1 MSRPLDQ
8 RGFSLMEVVVAMVI
22 AVIAVLGLA
31 HSFAAGRSLIDR
43 YETARAALAYAEGRV
58 ETMAGLSVPGH
69 DPGNPDL
76 NTGWHGPV
84 TVNLGNRTGS
94 EKWFVEW
101 KDDPVDKL
109 APLDSDPDDYKRVT
123 MYIMWTQGANTDTVS
138 LSRTLSAP

>member
-1 MSRPLDQ
+1 MRSPLDQ

-31 HSFAAGRSLIDR
+31 HTFAAGRSLIDR

-58 ETMAGLSVPGH
+58 ETMAGLSLPGH
-69 DPGNPDL
+69 DPANPDL

-84 TVNLGNRTGS
+84 TVDLGNRSGS
-94 EKWFVEW
+94 EKWFVQW
-101 KDDPVDKL
+101 VDDPVDNTP
-109 APLDSDPDDYKRVT
+109 ADSNPQDYKRVT
-123 MYIMWTQGANTDTVS
+123 LYVMWTQGANTDTVS